1 MLGVFILIYL
11 LSIFY
16 LPRFAFILT
25 VFMLYGFIKNK
36 NYILSQILLCIW
48 IISPFIYEFAL
59 TSKMN
64 FFTNVIETITTKL
77 YIYKLVSIGEIPQI
91 DWGCYLTIAIVLS
104 LINVS
109 ICHVSSFMK
118 KHIKNNKKII
128 KSIRRG

>member
-11 LSIFY
+11 LSIFH

-25 VFMLYGFIKNK
+25 VFMSYGFIKNK

-77 YIYKLVSIGEIPQI
+77 YIYKLVSVGEIPQI

-109 ICHVSSFMK
+109 ICHASNFIK
-118 KHIKNNKKII
+118 KHTKNNKRII
-128 KSIRRG
+128 KSISRG

>member
-1 MLGVFILIYL
+1 
-11 LSIFY
+11 
-16 LPRFAFILT
+16 
-25 VFMLYGFIKNK
+25 
-36 NYILSQILLCIW
+36 
-48 IISPFIYEFAL
+48 
-59 TSKMN
+59 MN

-109 ICHVSSFMK
+109 ICHASSFMK

>member
-1 MLGVFILIYL
+1 MLGIFILIYL

-36 NYILSQILLCIW
+36 NYILSQTLLCIW

-64 FFTNVIETITTKL
+64 FL
-77 YIYKLVSIGEIPQI
+77 L
-91 DWGCYLTIAIVLS
+91 
-104 LINVS
+104 
-109 ICHVSSFMK
+109 M
-118 KHIKNNKKII
+118 
-128 KSIRRG
+128 

>member
-36 NYILSQILLCIW
+36 NYILSQALLCVW

-59 TSKMN
+59 TSK
-64 FFTNVIETITTKL
+64 
-77 YIYKLVSIGEIPQI
+77 
-91 DWGCYLTIAIVLS
+91 
-104 LINVS
+104 
-109 ICHVSSFMK
+109 
-118 KHIKNNKKII
+118 
-128 KSIRRG
+128 